1 MMKKSV
7 YKIVDLFSGAGGLSL
22 GFEHPESLNGL
33 GNLGYTNIGYS
44 TQAFKTILAIDQ
56 YEHASE
62 TFSLNFDSE
71 IKNEN
76 ISNIDTFSDWGD
88 ADIVIGG
95 PPCQGFSNLNSTKT
109 EDLDDDRNT
118 LWEEFMRAVEEI
130 DPAVFLVEN
139 VPRFLNTKNA
149 VNAVEKAEDI
159 GYTTVVDCL
168 STEKYGVPQK
178 RRRGFILGSKLGI
191 PFFPS
196 PTGDEIK
203 TVKDAI
209 GDLPAEPTN
218 EDLHV
223 GRNITERSKKRM
235 EAVPPGGNRFDLPEH
250 LLNDCWKDH
259 ENGSTD
265 VYGRLWWD
273 EPSVTI
279 RTEFVKPEKGRYL
292 HPEQNR
298 SITMREGA
306 RLQTFPDDFEFN
318 NSYKKHVTQLI
329 GNATPPKLSY
339 HLGLAIKAHLEGVDS
354 SFIEDPDSNHPSL
367 RKSEQIDGD
376 TLEEYRLPPAKV
388 PAGD

>member
-1 MMKKSV
+1 MKKPV
-7 YKIVDLFSGAGGLSL
+7 YEIVDLFSGAGGLSL
-22 GFEHPESLNGL
+22 GFEHPESLNGI

-44 TQAFKTILAIDQ
+44 TQVFKTILAIDE

-71 IKNEN
+71 VRNKDIEK
-76 ISNIDTFSDWGD
+76 IDDFSEWDN

-118 LWEEFMRAVEEI
+118 LWEEFMRAVEKI
-130 DPAVFLVEN
+130 APDVFLVEN
-139 VPRFLNTKNA
+139 VPRFLNTRDA
-149 VNAVEKAEDI
+149 VNAVKKAEEM
-159 GYTTVVDCL
+159 GYTTVVDHL

-178 RRRGFILGSKLGI
+178 RYRGFILGSKLGI

-196 PTGDEIK
+196 STEEETK
-203 TVKDAI
+203 TVRDAI
-209 GDLPAEPTN
+209 GDLPPEPTD

-223 GRNITERSKKRM
+223 GRDVTERSKKRM
-235 EAVPPGGNRFDLPEH
+235 ESVPPGGNRFDLPEH

-259 ENGSTD
+259 KNGSTD
-265 VYGRLWWD
+265 VYGRLWW
-273 EPSVTI
+273 EKPSVTI

-292 HPEQNR
+292 HPENNR
-298 SITMREGA
+298 AITMREGA

-329 GNATPPKLSY
+329 GNAIPPKLSY
-339 HLGLAIKAHLEGVDS
+339 HLGLAIKAHLEGVES
-354 SFIEDPDSNHPSL
+354 TFIDEPDTNHPSL
-367 RKSEQIDGD
+367 KKSERIDSS
-376 TLEEYRLPPAKV
+376 TLEEYRLPPTRIVA
-388 PAGD
+388 DD

>member
-1 MMKKSV
+1 MKKTV

-33 GNLGYTNIGYS
+33 GNLGYDNVGYS
-44 TQAFKTILAIDQ
+44 TQVFKTILAVDK
-56 YEHASE
+56 YKHASE

-71 IKNEN
+71 VKNKDIKD
-76 ISNIDTFSDWGD
+76 IDTFSNWSD
-88 ADIVIGG
+88 ADIVMGG

-109 EDLDDDRNT
+109 EDLTDDRNA
-118 LWEEFMRAVEEI
+118 LWREFIRAIEEI
-130 DPAVFLVEN
+130 DPAVFLIEN
-139 VPRFLNTKNA
+139 VPRFLNTRNA
-149 VNAVEKAEDI
+149 ANAVEKAENI
-159 GYTTVVDCL
+159 GYTTVVDRL

-191 PFFPS
+191 PFFPD
-196 PTGDEIK
+196 PTGEEIK

-209 GDLPAEPTN
+209 SDLSPEPTDEN
-218 EDLHV
+218 LHV
-223 GRNITERSKKRM
+223 GRNVTERSKKRM
-235 EAVPPGGNRFDLPEH
+235 REVPPGGNRFDLPEH

-259 ENGSTD
+259 ANGSID
-265 VYGRLWWD
+265 VYGRLWWK

-306 RLQTFPDDFEFN
+306 RFQTFPDNFEFN
-318 NSYKKHVTQLI
+318 NTYKKHVTQLI

-339 HLGLAIKAHLEGVDS
+339 HLGLAIKAHLEGINS
-354 SFIEDPDSNHPSL
+354 SFIEDPDTSHPSL
-367 RKSEQIDGD
+367 RKSERIDGS
-376 TLEEYRLPPAKV
+376 TLKNCRLPPAKIS
-388 PAGD
+388 ADY